1 MVPVL
6 LNLGPLTIYSFGA
19 MMALGFLMSGY
30 IVSLGL
36 ARKGLDPEDAWSII
50 LWAAVGGVAGARLLA
65 IVSEW
70 EAFLQHPIGSIF
82 SGSGFVWYGG
92 LIGGLIA
99 VSVFVWRRGYR
110 WIVIADTV
118 APALAMGHA
127 IGRIGCQVSGD
138 GDWGKPTTLPWAV
151 AYPRAIVG
159 WHAWLRENGL
169 PPTTRVHP
177 APAYETLAYCAI
189 FCLLWWLRDKRLPDG
204 SLFWVYLVT
213 SSIARF
219 AIESVRVEPIVG
231 AGMSQAQWIA
241 IPLCAIGVLMLVLT
255 RSRDSERAVG
265 A

>member
-6 LNLGPLTIYSFGA
+6 VQLGPLTIYSFGA
-19 MMALGFLMSGY
+19 MMALAFLMSGY

-36 ARKGLDPEDAWSII
+36 ARKGLDPEDAWSIV
-50 LWAAVGGVAGARLLA
+50 LWAAVGGIAGARLLA
-65 IVSEW
+65 IVTEW
-70 EAFLQHPIGSIF
+70 ETFLQHPIASVF

-92 LIGGLIA
+92 LIGGFMS
-99 VSVFVWRRGYR
+99 VSLFVLRRGYR
-110 WIVIADTV
+110 WVAIIDIV

-169 PPTTRVHP
+169 PPPTRVHP
-177 APAYETLAYCAI
+177 APVYETLSYCAI
-189 FCLLWWLRDKRLPDG
+189 FCVLWWLRDKKLPDG
-204 SLFWVYLVT
+204 SLFWIYLVT

-219 AIESVRVEPIVG
+219 AIESIRVEPIVG

-241 IPLCAIGVLMLVLT
+241 IALCAIGLLMLALS
-255 RSRDSERAVG
+255 RSQGSERAVS